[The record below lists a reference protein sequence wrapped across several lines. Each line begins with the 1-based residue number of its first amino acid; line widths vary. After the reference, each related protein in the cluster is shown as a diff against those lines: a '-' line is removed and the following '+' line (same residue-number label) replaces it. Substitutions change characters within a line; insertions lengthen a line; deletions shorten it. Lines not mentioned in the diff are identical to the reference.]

1 MGNELLIPLS
11 GKKNIYS
18 IGSKGESLLKLS
30 RAGFKTPVSLVIPW
44 LAYQRF
50 IQKDNYLLA
59 DLKKEINQKLDNKL
73 YAVRSSANRE
83 DGFDF
88 SFAGQFK
95 SVLNVPKDQV
105 IDAVI
110 EVWNS
115 TTNEMVQSYLEKIK
129 LDYRHLQMGV
139 VIQEMVSAVYSGVVF
154 TKNPITGMD
163 EFVIEAVKGFGTGLV
178 QDGLTPYRWV
188 HKWDRWISKPEQD
201 GLDSEVLEKLVRQAK
216 SIQATFNSDVDLEW
230 VWDGVNI
237 YWVQMREI
245 TCLNNLSIYSNSI
258 SKEQLPGMIKPLVWS
273 INIPQ
278 VNGAWIRILTEFI
291 GKNDLDPYILAK
303 PFYYRAYY
311 NMGVLGDIFVRL
323 GLPRQILEIMMG
335 MDKQHGKMPKI
346 KFTKQMIWLAPNIIR
361 SMVDKFHFPQK
372 IDKFIL
378 ELEEEQRTFNINNLE
393 KLHEKELLAEIDRLF
408 NMNQRAAYYFILG
421 PLPMYVY
428 NGMLNQ
434 QLKKIGESFE
444 EIDVTE
450 QMTEL
455 ERFDPSIG
463 IRRLHEEYIHLSD
476 EQKNLLRVGS
486 IDSLT
491 GQSGGETF
499 RAAFIKFMLDFG
511 HLSDSGNNFS
521 TVPWRENPDLI
532 LRLVENYNPHHSTSR
547 KKLSYADIKKP
558 FPRVLALNI
567 LYKLA
572 RTYRYYREYIGYV
585 YNFGYGLYRNYFL
598 AMADLLLENGMLAER
613 DDIFYVSREEIIQLV
628 NGEIG
633 KDVALQWI
641 TRRKKEMEEYR
652 NIILPTVI
660 YGETPPPIE
669 LPNSKKITGTP
680 TSCGYC
686 HGPVKK
692 VWGLQDF
699 EKLED
704 GDILV
709 IPYSDVSWAPLFAKA
724 AGVISESGGM
734 LSHSS
739 IIAREYKIPAVV
751 SVAEAPMLKDGMRVT
766 IDGYKGEINIFD
778 DAL

>member
-1 MGNELLIPLS
+1 MAKDLLIPLS
-11 GKKNIYS
+11 GKKKIS
-18 IGSKGESLLKLS
+18 CIGGKGESLLKLS
-30 RAGFKTPVSLVIPW
+30 RSGYKTPVSLVIPW
-44 LAYQRF
+44 NAYHRY
-50 IQKDNYLLA
+50 IQKDDSLLG

-83 DGFDF
+83 DGSNF

-115 TTNEMVQSYLEKIK
+115 TTNDVVQNYLEKIQ

-139 VIQEMVSAVYSGVVF
+139 VIQEMVPAVYSGVLF

-163 EFVIEAVKGFGTGLV
+163 EFVVEAVKGFGTGLV

-188 HKWDRWISKPEQD
+188 YKWDRWITKPEQND
-201 GLDSEVLEKLVRQAK
+201 LDSEVLEKLIGQAK
-216 SIQATFNSDVDLEW
+216 SIQATFDSDIDLEW

-237 YWVQMREI
+237 YWVQMRDI
-245 TCLNNLSIYSNSI
+245 TCLNKLSIYSNSI

-273 INIPQ
+273 INVPQ

-291 GKNDLDPYILAK
+291 GKNDLNPYSLAK
-303 PFYYRAYY
+303 SFYYRAYY

-335 MDKQHGKMPKI
+335 MDKQHGKMPKM
-346 KFTKQMIWLAPNIIR
+346 KFTRQMIWLTPNIIR

-378 ELEEEQRTFNINNLE
+378 ELEAEQRTFNLNDLT

-408 NMNQRAAYYFILG
+408 YMNQRAAYYFILG
-421 PLPMYVY
+421 PLLMYIY

-434 QLKKIGESFE
+434 QLKKIGVSFE

-450 QMTEL
+450 DMTEL

-463 IRRLHEEYIHLSD
+463 IRHLHEEYIHLSD
-476 EQKNLLRVGS
+476 DLKNCLRVGGCN
-486 IDSLT
+486 SLT
-491 GQSGGETF
+491 RLDGGETF
-499 RAAFIKFMLDFG
+499 RAAFNSFMQDFG

-521 TVPWRENPDLI
+521 TIPWRENPDLI
-532 LRLVENYNPHHSTSR
+532 LRLVENYNPHHSASG
-547 KKLSYADIKKP
+547 KKLSFADIQKP

-585 YNFGYGLYRNYFL
+585 YNFGFGLYRNYFL
-598 AMADLLLENGMLAER
+598 AIADRLLENGILSER
-613 DDIFYVSREEIIQLV
+613 DDIFLISREEIIQLV
-628 NGEIG
+628 NGEI
-633 KDVALQWI
+633 DRDTAMQWI
-641 TRRKKEMEEYR
+641 TQRKQEMEEFK

-686 HGPVKK
+686 DGLVKK

-709 IPYSDVSWAPLFAKA
+709 IPYSDVSWTPLFAKA

-751 SVAEAPMLKDGMRVT
+751 SVAEAPMLKDGTRVT

>member
-1 MGNELLIPLS
+1 MGNDLLIPLS
-11 GKKNIYS
+11 GKKKISS
-18 IGSKGESLLKLS
+18 IGGKGESLLKLS
-30 RAGFKTPVSLVIPW
+30 RAGFKIPVSLVIPW
-44 LAYQRF
+44 TAYQRY
-50 IQKDNYLLA
+50 IQKENSLLG
-59 DLKKEINQKLDNKL
+59 DLKKEINQKLENKL

-83 DGFDF
+83 DGSDF

-95 SVLNVPKDQV
+95 TMLNVPKSQV
-105 IDAVI
+105 LDAVI

-115 TTNEMVQSYLEKIK
+115 TTNDVVKNYLEKIQ
-129 LDYRHLQMGV
+129 LDYRQLQMGV
-139 VIQEMVSAVYSGVVF
+139 VIQEMVPAVYSGVLF

-163 EFVIEAVKGFGTGLV
+163 EFVVEAVKGFGIGLV
-178 QDGLTPYRWV
+178 QEGLTPYRWV
-188 HKWDRWISKPEQD
+188 NKWDRWITKPELTD
-201 GLDSEVLEKLVRQAK
+201 IDSEFLDRLIKQAK
-216 SIQATFNSDVDLEW
+216 DIQAKLDRDIDLEW
-230 VWDGVNI
+230 VWDGESI
-237 YWVQMREI
+237 YWVQMRDI
-245 TCLNNLSIYSNSI
+245 TCLKQLNIYSNSI
-258 SKEQLPGMIKPLVWS
+258 AKETLPGIIKPLVWS

-291 GKNDLDPYILAK
+291 GKNNLDPYKLAK
-303 PFYYRAYY
+303 SFYYRAYF

-335 MDKQHGKMPKI
+335 MDKQHGKMPKM
-346 KFTKQMIWLAPNIIR
+346 KFTRQMIWLTPNIIR

-378 ELEEEQRTFNINNLE
+378 DLEAEQRTFNLNDLT

-408 NMNQRAAYYFILG
+408 YMNQRAAYYFILG
-421 PLPMYVY
+421 PLLMYVY

-434 QLKKIGESFE
+434 QLKKIGVSFE
-444 EIDVTE
+444 EVDVTE
-450 QMTEL
+450 GMTEL

-463 IRRLHEEYIHLSD
+463 LKRLYEEYLHLTDDQKRRLHEKRNNELF
-476 EQKNLLRVGS
+476 
-486 IDSLT
+486 SLE
-491 GQSGGETF
+491 GCETF
-499 RAAFIKFMLDFG
+499 KAAFHRFIEDFG
-511 HLSDSGNNFS
+511 HLSDSGNDFS

-532 LRLVENYNPHHSTSR
+532 LRLVENYNPHHSASG
-547 KKLSYADIKKP
+547 KKLSFADIQKP

-585 YNFGYGLYRNYFL
+585 YNFGFGLYRNYFL
-598 AMADLLLENGMLAER
+598 AIADRLLENGILSER
-613 DDIFYVSREEIIQLV
+613 DDIFLISREEIIRLI

-633 KDVALQWI
+633 SNMAMQWI
-641 TRRKKEMEEYR
+641 TQRKQEMEEFK

-680 TSCGYC
+680 TSSGYC
-686 HGPVKK
+686 EGLVKK

-709 IPYSDVSWAPLFAKA
+709 IPFSDVSWTPLFAKA
-724 AGVISESGGM
+724 AGIISESGGM

-751 SVAEAPMLKDGMRVT
+751 SVAEAPMLKDGTRVT
-766 IDGYKGEINIFD
+766 IDGYKGEISIFD

>member
-1 MGNELLIPLS
+1 
-11 GKKNIYS
+11 
-18 IGSKGESLLKLS
+18 
-30 RAGFKTPVSLVIPW
+30 
-44 LAYQRF
+44 
-50 IQKDNYLLA
+50 
-59 DLKKEINQKLDNKL
+59 
-73 YAVRSSANRE
+73 
-83 DGFDF
+83 
-88 SFAGQFK
+88 
-95 SVLNVPKDQV
+95 
-105 IDAVI
+105 
-110 EVWNS
+110 
-115 TTNEMVQSYLEKIK
+115 
-129 LDYRHLQMGV
+129 
-139 VIQEMVSAVYSGVVF
+139 
-154 TKNPITGMD
+154 
-163 EFVIEAVKGFGTGLV
+163 
-178 QDGLTPYRWV
+178 
-188 HKWDRWISKPEQD
+188 
-201 GLDSEVLEKLVRQAK
+201 
-216 SIQATFNSDVDLEW
+216 
-230 VWDGVNI
+230 
-237 YWVQMREI
+237 
-245 TCLNNLSIYSNSI
+245 
-258 SKEQLPGMIKPLVWS
+258 MIKPLVWS
-273 INIPQ
+273 INVPQ

-291 GKNDLDPYILAK
+291 GKNDLDPHSLAK
-303 PFYYRAYY
+303 SFYYRAYY

-346 KFTKQMIWLAPNIIR
+346 KLTRQMIWLTPNIIR

-378 ELEEEQRTFNINNLE
+378 ELEDEQRTFNLNGLE

-408 NMNQRAAYYFILG
+408 YMNQRAAYFNILG
-421 PLPMYVY
+421 PLLMYVY
-428 NGMLNQ
+428 TGMLNQ
-434 QLKKIGESFE
+434 QLKKIGASFE
-444 EIDVTE
+444 EIDLTE
-450 QMTEL
+450 GMKEL
-455 ERFDPSIG
+455 ERFDPSVG
-463 IRRLHEEYIHLSD
+463 IKRLREEYMLLSD
-476 EQKNLLRVGS
+476 EQKNLLRVGGS
-486 IDSLT
+486 DSFARLN
-491 GQSGGETF
+491 GGENF
-499 RAAFIKFMLDFG
+499 RAAFNSFMQDFG

-532 LRLVENYNPHHSTSR
+532 LQLVENYNPHHSISG
-547 KKLSYADIKKP
+547 KKLSYSEIKKP
-558 FPRVLALNI
+558 FSRILALNI

-598 AMADLLLENGMLAER
+598 ALAARLVENGILSER
-613 DDIFYVSREEIIQLV
+613 DDIFFISREEIIQLV
-628 NGEIG
+628 DGEIG
-633 KDVALQWI
+633 GEMAMEWI
-641 TRRKKEMEEYR
+641 TRRKEEMEEYR

-686 HGPVKK
+686 AGPVKK

-709 IPYSDVSWAPLFAKA
+709 IPYSDVSWVPLFSKA

-778 DAL
+778 EAL